1 MDGGAVKRVTDA
13 ELAAL
18 PEAVRVYLFAL
29 EKENGE
35 LHAEVKRLGRENDEL
50 CDENYALKQKG
61 AA

>member
-1 MDGGAVKRVTDA
+1 MKRVTDA

-18 PEAVRVYLFAL
+18 PETVRVYLFAL

-35 LHAEVKRLGRENDEL
+35 LHAEVKRLGRELDEA
-50 CDENYALKQKG
+50 CDDLFAAQQRAKG